1 MSSMPL
7 TRQQQQP
14 QPQTRTDAEKDR
26 KLALIVLRALA
37 MVAHG
42 IAERYGI
49 RIRPLGVL
57 EQQD

>member
-7 TRQQQQP
+7 TRQT
-14 QPQTRTDAEKDR
+14 PQTRTDAEKDR

-37 MVAHG
+37 MIAHG

-49 RIRPLGVL
+49 RIRPLGVI